1 MLKLREGALAWRE
14 VDGRAVLLD
23 LEASM
28 YLEVNESGSLLWRL
42 LAEGTTREALVG
54 ALVDAYDL
62 PADQAAADV
71 DELLEDCRAR
81 GYLEAHPER

>member
-23 LEASM
+23 LQASM

-42 LAEGTTREALVG
+42 LAEGTTREALVD
-54 ALVDAYDL
+54 ALVGAYDL
-62 PADQAAADV
+62 EPDRAGADV

-81 GYLEAHPER
+81 GYLEEHPER